1 MAFSVYQSVLRFNKI
16 MKFAYTLPI
25 LALAVNAAPTS
36 NQQAVENVVSDLS
49 SKGIDFFQNL
59 ADQYGVG
66 LDVQAKVD
74 QAAAAAENY
83 YNVNKAAW
91 QNEFQT
97 WMSDNGYDTQFEN
110 WSAEAKK
117 IRNRNK
123 NKNPSQILDALTL
136 KINGL
141 TRSNVQNKELKK
153 NLVAMTKQLKDLT
166 KNAVSKTEAGSKK
179 AKQLWKD
186 AASIMEAQADKAIAE
201 AQSQVNNL

>member
-1 MAFSVYQSVLRFNKI
+1 MGNQYLDSI

-25 LALAVNAAPTS
+25 LALAVNSAPTS
-36 NQQAVENVVSDLS
+36 NQQAAADVVSDLS
-49 SKGIDFFQNL
+49 SKGVDFFQNL

-66 LDVQAKVD
+66 IDVQAKVD
-74 QAAAAAENY
+74 QAKVAAENY
-83 YNVNKAAW
+83 YNANKAAW
-91 QNEFQT
+91 QGEFQT
-97 WMSDNGYDTQFEN
+97 WMSDNGYDTQVKN

-153 NLVAMTKQLKDLT
+153 NLVAMTKQLKELS
-166 KNAVSKTEAGSKK
+166 KPAVSKTEIGKSK
-179 AKQLWKD
+179 AKDLWKD
-186 AASIMEAQADKAIAE
+186 AASMMEAQADKALAE
-201 AQSQVNNL
+201 AQSQVSNL